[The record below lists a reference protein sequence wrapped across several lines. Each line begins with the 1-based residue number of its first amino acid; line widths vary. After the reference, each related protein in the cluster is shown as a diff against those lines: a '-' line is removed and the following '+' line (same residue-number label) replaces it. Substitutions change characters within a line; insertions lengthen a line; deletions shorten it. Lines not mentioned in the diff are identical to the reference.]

1 MNQLPANRPYDGT
14 QARWLSLAAG
24 AALAVVGCTQQNTDP
39 AWDAVQSR
47 GELIVGTINTP
58 TTYFIGR
65 EGPAGPEFELAS
77 AFAEAN
83 GLRAR
88 FELYPSAQEV
98 LHALFD
104 GKVDL
109 AAAGLSETRE
119 RNEQFAP
126 GPVYQQEP
134 QQVVCRRGGDKPRG
148 LRSLSAQPLDLEVP
162 VGTSYA
168 DSLRALKVHQAQLV
182 WTEVPGTTSNSLLQ
196 RVWHREIDCTVAR
209 ANEVAVS
216 RRSYP
221 ELEVAFDFPKA
232 DRLVWYMPREAFA
245 LRTKLRSWVET
256 VRRNG
261 ELNAVLER
269 YYGHVDPFDYVDLK
283 RFQQR
288 IASQLPKY
296 RPWFEAAAQESG
308 VRWTLLAAQAYQESH
323 WNPRAQ
329 SPTGVRGIMMLTLE
343 TAGALGITDRL
354 DPKPNVFA
362 GAKHLV
368 SLRARLPEEIQEPE
382 RTWFALAAYNV
393 GLGHLQDAQA
403 LARKLGRNPYSWAEM
418 KTVLPLLEEA
428 EFYSQL
434 QYGYARGS
442 EPVRYVDRVREYED
456 VLLNVLQPPPP
467 PTLTVATE
475 HESETPTA
483 EEKRTLLRSA
493 QADAWPNAAV
503 ESTAATAVANDPT
516 VSQQSRN

>member
-1 MNQLPANRPYDGT
+1 MNQLPANRSTNGM
-14 QARWLSLAAG
+14 QARWLNIAAG
-24 AALAVVGCTQQNTDP
+24 AALAVMGCTQQDTDP
-39 AWDAVQSR
+39 PWEAVQSR

-65 EGPAGPEFELAS
+65 DGPAGPEFELAS
-77 AFAEAN
+77 AFAAAN

-104 GKVDL
+104 GKIDL
-109 AAAGLSETRE
+109 AAAGLSESRE

-134 QQVVCRRGGDKPRG
+134 QQVVCRRGGNKPRG
-148 LRSLSAQPLDLEVP
+148 LRSLSAQPLNLQVP

-168 DSLRALKVHQAQLV
+168 NSLRAVKVHQTELV
-182 WTEVPGTTSNSLLQ
+182 WTEVPGTTSNALLQ
-196 RVWHREIDCTVAR
+196 RVWHRDIDCTVAR

-216 RRSYP
+216 RRIYP
-221 ELEVAFDFPKA
+221 ELEVAFDFPKS
-232 DRLVWYMPREAFA
+232 DRLVWYMPREARA
-245 LRTKLRSWVET
+245 LRTKLRYWVEG

-269 YYGHVDPFDYVDLK
+269 YYGHVDPFDYVDVK

-288 IASQLPKY
+288 IASHLPKY
-296 RPWFEAAAQESG
+296 RPWFEAAARESG
-308 VRWTLLAAQAYQESH
+308 LRWTLLAAQAYQESH

-329 SPTGVRGIMMLTLE
+329 SATGVRGIMMLTLE
-343 TAGALGITDRL
+343 TAGALGVTDRL

-362 GAKHLV
+362 GAKHLT

-393 GLGHLQDAQA
+393 GIGHLQDAQA
-403 LARKLGRNPYSWAEM
+403 LALKLGRNPYSWAEM

-428 EFYSQL
+428 EYYSQT
-434 QYGYARGS
+434 QYGYARGN

-456 VLLNVLQPPPP
+456 VLLNALQRSPA
-467 PTLTVATE
+467 PTLAATQ
-475 HESETPTA
+475 SNTETPSAQDQPALSPT
-483 EEKRTLLRSA
+483 A
-493 QADAWPNAAV
+493 QADDVPDVATQTP
-503 ESTAATAVANDPT
+503 AATAVASDTTGNQP
-516 VSQQSRN
+516 SRN